1 MRQGRTIH
9 NTYLIQQYNTIR
21 IIQQYARQA
30 TPAAV
35 YNTVTV
41 LGVKYTSDKVGGPN
55 TPKYTTA
62 AARVG
67 SASGSSA
74 ASAVSINVGS
84 GGCGGLW
91 TLAADG
97 LDFAQLGWGGG
108 LAIIRP
114 VLIQQYN
121 TIRIIQQ
128 YSKIRRVLSYPG
140 VVRGEPRER
149 EPLERDSASGAPQ
162 RPLVGVVEV
171 LVIGDRSARRLG
183 HGGIVLLRPARP
195 RLRIAAS
202 LRQLEPA
209 RRLELLL
216 ARWQRPLSDVGREA
230 RAQLVEPMLDGMR
243 ASARAD
249 DCRSE
254 RSGRVDQR
262 EPEGMEQLPVLL
274 LCPRLGAA
282 PPAPVAC

>member
-1 MRQGRTIH
+1 MSHGSTSVARTSDRLDEHPGTGRGKTIECTTHPLRRRQGRTIH

-140 VVRGEPRER
+140 SRV
-149 EPLERDSASGAPQ
+149 PL
-162 RPLVGVVEV
+162 
-171 LVIGDRSARRLG
+171 RS
-183 HGGIVLLRPARP
+183 VARP
-195 RLRIAAS
+195 CSRINSCLSEGRTLDQLGGRNLNSSTCVSATREVWLCAVFSSFCLKS
-202 LRQLEPA
+202 L
-209 RRLELLL
+209 
-216 ARWQRPLSDVGREA
+216 
-230 RAQLVEPMLDGMR
+230 
-243 ASARAD
+243 
-249 DCRSE
+249 
-254 RSGRVDQR
+254 
-262 EPEGMEQLPVLL
+262 
-274 LCPRLGAA
+274 
-282 PPAPVAC
+282 

>member
-1 MRQGRTIH
+1 MHSKQGRTIH

-128 YSKIRRVLSYPG
+128 YS
-140 VVRGEPRER
+140 
-149 EPLERDSASGAPQ
+149 
-162 RPLVGVVEV
+162 
-171 LVIGDRSARRLG
+171 
-183 HGGIVLLRPARP
+183 
-195 RLRIAAS
+195 
-202 LRQLEPA
+202 
-209 RRLELLL
+209 
-216 ARWQRPLSDVGREA
+216 
-230 RAQLVEPMLDGMR
+230 
-243 ASARAD
+243 
-249 DCRSE
+249 
-254 RSGRVDQR
+254 
-262 EPEGMEQLPVLL
+262 
-274 LCPRLGAA
+274 
-282 PPAPVAC
+282 